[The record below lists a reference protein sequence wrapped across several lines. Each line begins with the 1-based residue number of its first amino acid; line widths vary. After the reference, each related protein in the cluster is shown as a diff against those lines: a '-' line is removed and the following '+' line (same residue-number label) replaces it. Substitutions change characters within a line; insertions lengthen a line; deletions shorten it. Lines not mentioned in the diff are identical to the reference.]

1 MSGKFERDEVNNQ
14 KVIRVFSNGRRPESV
29 ARKKKRK
36 AIKKWRFYVEIV
48 TEILDVD
55 RMSNTIIPKG
65 TREVEID
72 QRDKVNRSNDYFV

>member
-1 MSGKFERDEVNNQ
+1 MEEGQNRSQE
-14 KVIRVFSNGRRPESV
+14 
-29 ARKKKRK
+29 KRK

-72 QRDKVNRSNDYFV
+72 QRDKVNRSNDYYV